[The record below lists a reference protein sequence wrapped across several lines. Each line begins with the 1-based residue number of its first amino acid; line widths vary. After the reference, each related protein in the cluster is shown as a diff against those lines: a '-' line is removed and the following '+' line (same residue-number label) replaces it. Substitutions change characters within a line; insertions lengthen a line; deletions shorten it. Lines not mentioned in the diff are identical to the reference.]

1 MSTTWRP
8 CSSCKRPI
16 ALGQRYWVCGVSTC
30 NRPATGFVFC
40 KPACWDAH
48 IGVMNHRNAWCE
60 ERTAP
65 TSAQPG
71 PPSAAGPSPT
81 AGPPAADGPQ
91 RRVAR
96 PEAPPPEEGEVL
108 IIASR
113 LKEYIDRKSGMNTSA
128 EVLAALSEIVRL
140 ETDRAIERA
149 RADGRRTVKGRDYR
163 RD

>member
-1 MSTTWRP
+1 MSTTWRA
-8 CSSCKRPI
+8 CTSCKRPI
-16 ALGQRYWVCGVSTC
+16 AYGQTYWVCGVSTC

-65 TSAQPG
+65 KSAEPG
-71 PPSAAGPSPT
+71 PPT
-81 AGPPAADGPQ
+81 AEGPQ

-96 PEAPPPEEGEVL
+96 PEAPPAEDGEVL

-128 EVLAALSEIVRL
+128 EVLAALSEIVRR

-163 RD
+163 GE

>member
-1 MSTTWRP
+1 MSTTWRA

-16 ALGQRYWVCGVSTC
+16 AHGQTYWVCGVSTC
-30 NRPATGFVFC
+30 NRPATSFVFC

-65 TSAQPG
+65 TSAEPG
-71 PPSAAGPSPT
+71 PPVAE
-81 AGPPAADGPQ
+81 GPQ
-91 RRVAR
+91 RRIAR

-128 EVLAALSEIVRL
+128 EVLAALSEIVRR

-149 RADGRRTVKGRDYR
+149 RADGRRTVKGRDVR
-163 RD
+163 GE